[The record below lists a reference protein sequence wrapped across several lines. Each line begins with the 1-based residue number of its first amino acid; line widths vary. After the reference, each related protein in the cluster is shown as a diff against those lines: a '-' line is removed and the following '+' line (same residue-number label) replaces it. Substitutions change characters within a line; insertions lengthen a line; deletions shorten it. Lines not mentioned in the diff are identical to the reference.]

1 MMRCLRIS
9 AASPRDATRTRMTG
23 FNLFVQETQK
33 QQHILRARNLK
44 DGEQNMRKMAE
55 MWAQLTVRRRVL
67 YNERARQRNALL
79 VSDPVKKNN
88 TFNLLMRL
96 FGEEKILLH
105 AGDEM
110 FTSLM
115 AKSTM
120 QAMKSKDTQRLRA
133 KLQIRNTSAA
143 KQKGACSIT
152 STFKRFA
159 NPHMMFFGS
168 FTEMQRSVAPTR
180 QSAFSAISKLVSLS
194 NVSESGEE
202 YVIQNYTSLSTEE
215 SFLFAPISD
224 IEAPFFEVFCAT
236 RCGHLDY
243 RRFNILQ
250 LFTAFRGIDVE
261 ITPNPTRERVYR
273 SLLSSDR
280 THDGAYYRARR
291 CLERVETLRSSDCG
305 LYIAKRTAAP
315 VKIHPATYSIESSW
329 DEVAVATMLADTR
342 HEQSVYD
349 DVLVRAA
356 KLRSAEKN
364 AQLDLYH
371 VRLEEEVETAK
382 EAAVVKASK
391 QKTKNRVAKETL
403 AAVEAA
409 AEEEVVVGVVDEG
422 ADLPLRAETLEKR
435 AAVRQHGRLAS
446 PAKQRASSAAL
457 RKAKREAD
465 DAEREE
471 QEAAAAEAAAE
482 ALVATKAAP
491 TRAKKAIR
499 QAAARSKSLE
509 NELLVAESEEGET
522 AVAPRKSPLKRSRV
536 QTSPTKA
543 LAHVESAFSAE
554 DFLGSDEAESELE
567 EEPDNWKAAD
577 SDDDNTAEASD
588 TIMAAAPLKKGKSEK
603 RRTVRSQLTDP
614 TSMLPAKAR
623 AEKLVTKHASSRK
636 KLLPV
641 TTKLQT
647 SPYVPPGRNVSFT
660 ENIRAMLS
668 NSF

>member
-1 MMRCLRIS
+1 MRCLRIS

-23 FNLFVQETQK
+23 FNLFVQETQR
-33 QQHILRARNLK
+33 QQHILRAKNLK

-96 FGEEKILLH
+96 FGGEKILLH

-110 FTSLM
+110 FTALM

-120 QAMKSKDTQRLRA
+120 QAMKSEDKQRLRA
-133 KLQIRNTSAA
+133 KLQIKNMSAA
-143 KQKGACSIT
+143 KQKEACSIT

-159 NPHMMFFGS
+159 NPHMMFFSS

-202 YVIQNYTSLSTEE
+202 YVIQNYSSLSTEE

-329 DEVAVATMLADTR
+329 DEVAVATMLAETR

-391 QKTKNRVAKETL
+391 QKAKNRAAKETL

-409 AEEEVVVGVVDEG
+409 AEEEEVVGVVDEG
-422 ADLPLRAETLEKR
+422 ADLPLRAETLVKR
-435 AAVRQHGRLAS
+435 AAVRQDGRLAS

-465 DAEREE
+465 DAERE

-522 AVAPRKSPLKRSRV
+522 AAAPRKSPLKPLRV
-536 QTSPTKA
+536 QTSPTKT

-567 EEPDNWKAAD
+567 EEPDNWEAAD

-623 AEKLVTKHASSRK
+623 AEKIVTKHASFRK

-641 TTKLQT
+641 TTKPQT

-668 NSF
+668 SSF

>member
-23 FNLFVQETQK
+23 FNLFVQETQR
-33 QQHILRARNLK
+33 QQHILRAKNLK

-96 FGEEKILLH
+96 FGGEKILLH

-110 FTSLM
+110 FTALM

-120 QAMKSKDTQRLRA
+120 QAMKSEDKQRLRA
-133 KLQIRNTSAA
+133 KLQIKNMSAA
-143 KQKGACSIT
+143 KQKEACSIT

-159 NPHMMFFGS
+159 NPHMMFFSS

-202 YVIQNYTSLSTEE
+202 YVIQNYSSLSTEE

-329 DEVAVATMLADTR
+329 DEVAVATMLAETR

-391 QKTKNRVAKETL
+391 QKAKNRAAKETL

-409 AEEEVVVGVVDEG
+409 AEEEEVVGVVDEG
-422 ADLPLRAETLEKR
+422 ADLPLRAETLVKR
-435 AAVRQHGRLAS
+435 AAVRQDGRLAS

-465 DAEREE
+465 DAERE

-522 AVAPRKSPLKRSRV
+522 AAAPRKSPLKPLRV
-536 QTSPTKA
+536 QTSPTKT

-567 EEPDNWKAAD
+567 EEPDNWEAAD

-623 AEKLVTKHASSRK
+623 AEKIVTKHASFRK

-641 TTKLQT
+641 TTKPQT

-668 NSF
+668 SSF